1 MDLTTNRSKAYCVF
15 QEFDKSNSGILHFAN
30 HYLAYSSKGSMRLE
44 IDSRYL
50 YLHPTKAAWV
60 PAGTD
65 VRIDIASSITCCS
78 ILFEPDFFSESHPSF
93 QTIDLNPLMRN
104 MILHCRRWGPDHADT
119 DNTAQTFFS
128 SLASVILERMKAPTT
143 DWIPRGNTSLVS
155 RAIDLTIERH
165 TQALEISTVAD
176 SLATSER
183 TLSRRMVDETGMTWA
198 NLLRRIRIIQARELL
213 STTNTQ
219 ITTIAGD
226 VGYTSQSAFN
236 KAFKAETGLTPR
248 KFRARLNHI

>member
-1 MDLTTNRSKAYCVF
+1 MDLKASTPKAYCVH
-15 QEFDKSNSGILHFAN
+15 QQFDKSNSGSLHFAN
-30 HYLAYSSKGSMRLE
+30 HYLAYSAKGTMRLE
-44 IDSRYL
+44 IGSRYL

-65 VRIDIASSITCCS
+65 VHIDIPSSITCCS
-78 ILFEPDFFSESHPSF
+78 ILFEPQFFSEQHPSF

-104 MILHCRRWGPDHADT
+104 MILHCRRWGPDHLDP

-128 SLASVILERMKAPTT
+128 SLASVILERMDTPTT
-143 DWIPRGNTSLVS
+143 DWIPRGNTALVS
-155 RAIDLTIERH
+155 RAIDLTIERY
-165 TQALEISTVAD
+165 TQALEISMVAN
-176 SLATSER
+176 SVATSER

-198 NLLRRIRIIQARELL
+198 SLLRRIRIIQARELL
-213 STTNTQ
+213 STTDAQ
-219 ITTIAGD
+219 ITSIAGD

-248 KFRARLNHI
+248 EFRARLHYV